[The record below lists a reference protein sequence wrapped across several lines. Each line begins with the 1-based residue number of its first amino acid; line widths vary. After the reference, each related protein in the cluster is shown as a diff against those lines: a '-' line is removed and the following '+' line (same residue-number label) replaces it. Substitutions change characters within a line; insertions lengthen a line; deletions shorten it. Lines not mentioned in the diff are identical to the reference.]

1 MALQSGQR
9 FCSHNDHENS
19 FCCNLWGKAAGR
31 CLNNLESSSCLACCD
46 VYGWN
51 SKSIDIRFAR
61 QCKASGQYSNIS
73 YWIEV
78 LYATYFKDS
87 KREIGGSRVGLW
99 EGVQTL
105 LFILRRKVL

>member
-1 MALQSGQR
+1 MKCSLNLNFSGIQRACPHRAAFDWEMALQSGQR

-19 FCCNLWGKAAGR
+19 FCCNLWGKTAGK

-61 QCKASGQYSNIS
+61 QCKASGQ
-73 YWIEV
+73 
-78 LYATYFKDS
+78 
-87 KREIGGSRVGLW
+87 
-99 EGVQTL
+99 
-105 LFILRRKVL
+105 